1 VRALR
6 FYPLAEFP
14 HFGIL
19 ARPDEKPVAAR
30 FLTPAKAKKL
40 AEIAQGEPA

>member
-1 VRALR
+1 VTALR
-6 FYPLAEFP
+6 FFPLAEFP

-19 ARPDEKPVAAR
+19 ARRDEKPVAAR

-40 AEIAQGEPA
+40 AQIARGESA